1 MMKFYAPI
9 AGASVALTW
18 FVFSPHP
25 AWALPSV
32 HAVAEAVDQR
42 YNRLRSLEADFTEIY
57 QGGGLQRT
65 EFGTLHLKKP
75 GKMRWD
81 YRSPEDKL
89 FVSNGKEAWLYL
101 PQEKQARR
109 SSLKQLEDLRSPLAF
124 LLGKTKLEKE
134 LRNLSFAPDVQV
146 WQPGSSILRGV
157 PRGMEDRVEQI
168 LVEVSPDYRILRILI
183 QGTDESVT
191 EYRFSN
197 QRENVDLA
205 DKQFQFTPPPGSET
219 VDEATEGH
227 P

>member
-1 MMKFYAPI
+1 MMKFYAPPI
-9 AGASVALTW
+9 TGAYVALALL
-18 FVFSPHP
+18 FLSSHP

-32 HAVAEAVDQR
+32 HAVAQAVDQR

-65 EFGTLHLKKP
+65 EYGTLRLKKP

-81 YRSPEDKL
+81 YRSPEEKL
-89 FVSNGKEAWLYL
+89 FVSNGTEAWLYL

-109 SSLKQLEDLRSPLAF
+109 SNLKQLEDLRSPLAF

-134 LRNLSFAPDVQV
+134 LQNLSFAPDVQV

-157 PRGMEDRVEQI
+157 PRGMEDRVEEI
-168 LVEVSPDYRILRILI
+168 LIEVSPDYRILRILI
-183 QGTDESVT
+183 HGTDESIT

-219 VDEATEGH
+219 VDEVSEG
-227 P
+227 